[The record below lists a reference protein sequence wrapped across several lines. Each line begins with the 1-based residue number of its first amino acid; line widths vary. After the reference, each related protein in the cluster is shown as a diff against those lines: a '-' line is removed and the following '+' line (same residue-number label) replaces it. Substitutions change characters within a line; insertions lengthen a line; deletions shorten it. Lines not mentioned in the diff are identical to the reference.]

1 MQSQT
6 FTVIHPQGFHARP
19 SKLFVEKAS
28 SFPCKVTLY
37 KGAKKANGKSSLG
50 LLTLGI
56 SAGSEITL
64 ETDGEQEEQA
74 LQELG
79 EMLTKI
85 YEE

>member
-1 MQSQT
+1 MVNQT

-19 SKLFVEKAS
+19 SKLFVEKANM
-28 SFPCKVTLY
+28 FPCKVTLF
-37 KGAKKANGKSSLG
+37 KGEKKANGKSSLG

-56 SAGSEITL
+56 SAGDEIRL
-64 ETDGEQEEQA
+64 ETDGEQEQQA

-79 EMLTKI
+79 QMLIKI